1 MRVLL
6 VKDVRNLGKAGEIK
20 EVKDGYGRN
29 FLIAKGLAKKATPD
43 VIKVWEEERAKK
55 AEQEAKEIE
64 KLNEYK
70 KKIESKELIIKKRK
84 APVGI
89 RGSVTNSDIA
99 KSLKEQ
105 LGVEVDK
112 KSIVLKKA
120 IKTPGLYSVDA
131 KLGHSIH
138 ATIKVNIVAVE
149 EDK

>member
-1 MRVLL
+1 MYNHFQVKYCHNIYNKGQAKINEEFLL
-6 VKDVRNLGKAGEIK
+6 VKKMLGKSLEKQGEIK
-20 EVKDGYGRN
+20 RRVQRWLWSEFFNCKKVQQ
-29 FLIAKGLAKKATPD
+29 KKATPD

-99 KSLKEQ
+99 KSLKGASWE
-105 LGVEVDK
+105 LEVDK
-112 KSIVLKKA
+112 RVL
-120 IKTPGLYSVDA
+120 V
-131 KLGHSIH
+131 
-138 ATIKVNIVAVE
+138 
-149 EDK
+149 